1 MINRE
6 RDIASGPL
14 RDHLLVK
21 PDEHLEVLLCHD
33 LDCANNYEHVENHV
47 AIKYTVR
54 GIGSGPLRD
63 TRCPNKIEILKFN
76 LFIQRSV
83 QSS

>member
-6 RDIASGPL
+6 RDLASYPL
-14 RDHLLVK
+14 QDHLLVK
-21 PDEHLEVLLCHD
+21 PDEYLEVLLCHD
-33 LDCANNYEHVENHV
+33 LGCANTYEHVENHV
-47 AIKYTVR
+47 AIKNTVW

-63 TRCPNKIEILKFN
+63 TRCHNKIEILKLN